1 MRVVKFNAV
10 NMIKNNILYVKD
22 NTIDRVNTLKD
33 RIEIKKE
40 FLI

>member
-22 NTIDRVNTLKD
+22 NTIDIFNTLKD